1 MKDYKEIYEKR
12 YGSKKSTTQL
22 SKNNKSINNRLARLE
37 AGGVDTTSALDD
49 RTALE
54 KLLNLRQNQGALGD
68 IFEVLG
74 RPQQALFSG
83 WKASQ
88 EGKDIKEAALS
99 GLKGEDY
106 TQFKDILKNYGMDD
120 REGKLDTVDVVGFLG
135 DVFLDPLDVPLIPVS
150 AAKTGVKALKTGVK
164 SGDKVITSAE
174 KIGEVINN
182 ARKGMSTVV
191 DTSNNAS
198 KLAKE
203 LKLISPNQAVGKLAT
218 KAIKNTAKLGDKT
231 TEAILESLDK
241 RRGILYKNP
250 TNKWASELGRIGDD
264 KGLLELYKGMKNN
277 LTTMFNTKISKTS
290 RDINK
295 KNIAL
300 EKVLKRNLE
309 GEAEKIKN
317 TIDTIATKSGKTS
330 EQVAKELNKIVDKDS
345 TIKLADVIANAG
357 QGTVKYTDDIRDAL
371 IDLAKDSPDNMD
383 SLIKSINKAE
393 NGTLQLGEDWGKAL
407 SDGSLNEEK
416 LANKV
421 KRGSFYSDKELKE
434 IDDLEK
440 LYRTNYPESIQMI
453 EDFYKN
459 ANKEVENIFSSA
471 EGLGTKFLDDAIEGY
486 SKHKMSDNYYDNVKM
501 LNNYGV
507 DLVDLDKE
515 IKKAGYGATNKT
527 LNSREYIM
535 SANEANKLRK
545 EELKRLPGLSEAGKK
560 FIDENIDLFDTTV
573 TAGIQEYINR
583 VPELAKYSQNIDE
596 IVLKQGFGDLT
607 AMTKLKSDIEA
618 DIKAGKDVTVKREA
632 LNTLLN
638 NSPFRVVEGTKAPYG
653 FQKVDSETK
662 NYIANFLEST
672 GKKIGNKEL
681 ISMANAMRTLNN
693 MAIDPTVLNILKIN
707 TDRTAKN
714 EFLKMYDSIM
724 NFFKGNKTAS
734 LTNQMNNILGN
745 STNMLMSGMSF
756 ADYSK
761 YMSKAVDDLKDYEN
775 ILKLG
780 ANDISKLT
788 EKQQKIYKDLTAFE
802 KTVTLLDPEAIAKK
816 YDIEDLVNKKVK
828 DGKTYIPGDKLRS
841 FFANLNAS
849 EDRVFKYAMYLKGKD
864 DPKFL
869 KNLGIEDFTELG
881 KKKTIEQMAGE
892 AVNKVLFDPIDLT
905 NFENKVM
912 RRLIPFYTF
921 TKKNIAFQFANMG
934 NNLQNYNRLMKG
946 YNSLMSDFGE
956 DKENIADYL
965 KDNMYIPI
973 PKIDKDGNYKF
984 VKATIPFGDVNDVL
998 SNPLNAV
1005 FSKATP
1011 VLRTPYELMTGKN
1024 TFTGRDIESFPGQKN
1039 NIDLVKDIPFLNTK
1053 KGELVLSNLT
1063 GLDTPLKQID
1073 KITKGDFSGLVS
1085 LEGNVDTDKLYKSY
1099 DDIDRL
1105 KNLMKKYEQE
1115 GYEFSTINELKEA
1128 NKNSKTKEIQAI
1140 FNKYG
1145 ISTK

>member
-83 WKASQ
+83 LKASQ

-99 GLKGEDY
+99 GLKGKDY
-106 TQFKDILKNYGMDD
+106 TQFKDILKNYGMED
-120 REGKLDTVDVVGFLG
+120 REGKLDTVDVLGFLG

-150 AAKTGVKALKTGVK
+150 AAKTGAKALKTGVK
-164 SGDKVITSAE
+164 SGDKVITTSK
-174 KIGEVINN
+174 KIGEVVDN

-191 DTSNNAS
+191 DTSNNVS

-231 TEAILESLDK
+231 TETILESLDK

-250 TNKWASELGRIGDD
+250 NNKWASELGRIGDD

-440 LYRTNYPESIQMI
+440 LYRTSYPESIQMI

-545 EELKRLPGLSEAGKK
+545 EELKRLPGLSEDGKK

-583 VPELAKYSQNIDE
+583 VPELARYSQNIDE

-618 DIKAGKDVTVKREA
+618 DIKAGKNVTVKREA
-632 LNTLLN
+632 LNTLLD
-638 NSPFRVVEGTKAPYG
+638 NSPFRVVEGNKAPYG
-653 FQKVDSETK
+653 FQKIDSETK

-788 EKQQKIYKDLTAFE
+788 EKQQRIYKDLTAFE
-802 KTVTLLDPEAIAKK
+802 KTVTLLDPEAIVKK

-984 VKATIPFGDVNDVL
+984 VKATIPFGDVNDIL